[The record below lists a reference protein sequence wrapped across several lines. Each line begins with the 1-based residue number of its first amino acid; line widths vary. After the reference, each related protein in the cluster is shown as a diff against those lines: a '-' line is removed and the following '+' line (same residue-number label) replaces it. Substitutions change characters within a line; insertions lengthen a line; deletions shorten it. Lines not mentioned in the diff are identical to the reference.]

1 MKPKS
6 ISILSWIKAYLIH
19 LKARTLCPWCA
30 FIIICD
36 LKQTGKVQLKRAV
49 EQATEVISR
58 FFKELSSKV
67 TSCSKRCYTFFSTT
81 IYQWHNT
88 QIILLKEPQI
98 TPVNIPLKDTQ
109 LHGVETVTG
118 DKMAATG
125 NRLEGYKISKSRSG
139 FEVISEKEK
148 NNLTSLR

>member
-6 ISILSWIKAYLIH
+6 ISNLSWIKAYLIH

-49 EQATEVISR
+49 EQAAEVISR

-81 IYQWHNT
+81 ISSVT
-88 QIILLKEPQI
+88 QHTNYPTERTTNHSSKH
-98 TPVNIPLKDTQ
+98 TFKRY
-109 LHGVETVTG
+109 TVTRR
-118 DKMAATG
+118 G
-125 NRLEGYKISKSRSG
+125 NCYRRQNGGYRKPSGRLQN
-139 FEVISEKEK
+139 F
-148 NNLTSLR
+148 